1 MRNLIILLS
10 VILFV
15 SGCGNNGSSQKTV
28 TDEAQLAYD
37 NASLSPERIEDIF
50 LGFSFNMTS
59 AEVQTHF
66 DSLYKAGKLSTNSKN
81 AYTYTFNTD
90 QGSLEA
96 TFSQEYYNDTLC
108 LFRLAFTTGS
118 GLLSTSELSMQS
130 VIDVFQKQSQGYDFY
145 INETVKASPSYM
157 YIKDNLVVKFSS
169 LSDAL
174 MTYINAPKYEL
185 LQERKEQETSNKV
198 NSTVSDF

>member
-1 MRNLIILLS
+1 M
-10 VILFV
+10 ILFV

-59 AEVQTHF
+59 AEAQTHF

>member
-145 INETVKASPSYM
+145 PLA
-157 YIKDNLVVKFSS
+157 
-169 LSDAL
+169 
-174 MTYINAPKYEL
+174 EL
-185 LQERKEQETSNKV
+185 N
-198 NSTVSDF
+198 